1 MLQLIEMERADEA
14 DGWYSQ
20 EGKEKTEEMKEWF
33 IQLDK
38 ALEASLVDQDEQ
50 EGDEE
55 TEEWCDQ
62 LVEADLDYHFLEDWA
77 L

>member
-20 EGKEKTEEMKEWF
+20 KGEEKTEEMKEWF